1 MRSTL
6 AFAAGIIVGF
16 LLAWASGP
24 AITQRVSDWSAL
36 LRTAVP
42 GPMRIG
48 LESLQGKLSPVI
60 GPSEKLP
67 SAAILRRPVTRSVRM
82 TRSNLILALP
92 SFIATNATAPVA
104 AVPEAAQTD
113 ADNGPIASSPSL
125 TGSVKAEALAEN
137 ASDALPGPASLAEP
151 VSVSASPASSGAKKG
166 SKNKAHAVTP
176 EGDYARAL
184 KSYQSGRHALAREQF
199 AAFLQAF
206 PGHSL
211 VPNALYW
218 SGETWYAQAHYDHAA
233 KFFAQV
239 VQDHPRH
246 SKSPDALLK
255 LGYSAMRQGLL
266 DQAGV
271 YLRQL
276 ETRYPDSPAS
286 RLGRQAQGRLQG
298 QNSSKGVVLARG

>member
-36 LRTAVP
+36 LRTEVT

-48 LESLQGKLSPVI
+48 LEFLQGKLSPVI
-60 GPSEKLP
+60 EPSEKLP

-92 SFIATNATAPVA
+92 SFIATNATAPA
-104 AVPEAAQTD
+104 TAVPEAAQTH
-113 ADNGPIASSPSL
+113 ADNAPIAPPSL

-166 SKNKAHAVTP
+166 SKNKVHAVTP

-233 KFFAQV
+233 KYFAQV

-246 SKSPDALLK
+246 AKSPDALLK
-255 LGYSAMRQGLL
+255 LGYSAMRQGLS

-286 RLGRQAQGRLQG
+286 RLGRQALGRLQG
-298 QNSSKGVVLARG
+298 QNSSNGAVLARG